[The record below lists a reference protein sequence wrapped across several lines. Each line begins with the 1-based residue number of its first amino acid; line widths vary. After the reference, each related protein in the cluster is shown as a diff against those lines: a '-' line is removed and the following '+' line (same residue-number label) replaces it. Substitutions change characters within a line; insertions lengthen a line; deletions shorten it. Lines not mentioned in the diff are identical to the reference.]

1 MLSKFQQAKI
11 EKILDA
17 TVTKLTE
24 KLLGSVAEFK
34 AWIAAK
40 KAAATKLE
48 ECSAKDLRKSI
59 VTSSGNRGDNR

>member
-1 MLSKFQQAKI
+1 M
-11 EKILDA
+11 ILEA
-17 TVTKLTE
+17 TGTKLTE

-48 ECSAKDLRKSI
+48 EYDR
-59 VTSSGNRGDNR
+59 